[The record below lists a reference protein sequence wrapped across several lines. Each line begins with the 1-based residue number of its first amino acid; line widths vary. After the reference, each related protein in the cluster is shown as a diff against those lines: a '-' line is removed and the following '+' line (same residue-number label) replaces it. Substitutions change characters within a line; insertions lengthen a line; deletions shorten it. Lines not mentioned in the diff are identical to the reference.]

1 MIEEDIVSRATF
13 VKLYDRFFCLF
24 VKVSF
29 SRDGARR
36 TFSVLDRLGIV
47 RKWACR
53 ASRFVSRDA

>member
-1 MIEEDIVSRATF
+1 VIEEDIVSRATSEF
-13 VKLYDRFFCLF
+13 VKLYDSLPFRESFFF
-24 VKVSF
+24 A
-29 SRDGARR
+29 RRARR